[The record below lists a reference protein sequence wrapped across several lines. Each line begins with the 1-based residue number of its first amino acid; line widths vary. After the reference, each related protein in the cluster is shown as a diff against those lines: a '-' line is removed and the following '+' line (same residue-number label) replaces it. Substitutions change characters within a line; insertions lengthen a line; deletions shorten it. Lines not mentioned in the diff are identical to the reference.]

1 MPSKGPENWGELLV
15 NEIEQF
21 KSGYSAKTLAYCWE
35 NQNGFLSDIKSSF
48 LDSNIELFKNVE
60 LLLGLPEY
68 KVSSPGGSRA
78 SQNDIFVLAKGLL
91 HEKSEQLITIAFEGK
106 VNEDFGRTI
115 GKRLGLEPSNSLRK
129 RVQFLLETLGL
140 ERLPDT
146 DISRL
151 RYQLLYRSVSAI
163 LLAQKFTPPNAL
175 MLIHSF
181 SESEKGFVDYEKF
194 SFLFGL
200 NAVKNQIIGPIHLN
214 GIDLYFGWVQ
224 GDQKFLIY

>member
-1 MPSKGPENWGELLV
+1 MSSL
-15 NEIEQF
+15 F
-21 KSGYSAKTLAYCWE
+21 KSGYSARTLACCWE
-35 NQNGFLSDIKSSF
+35 NQQGFPPEVKSTF

-68 KVSSPGGSRA
+68 KVSLPGGSRA

-91 HEKSEQLITIAFEGK
+91 HEKSEQLITIAVEGK

-115 GKRLGLEPSNSLRK
+115 GKRLGLEPSSGLRK

-140 ERLPDT
+140 ERLPDA
-146 DISRL
+146 DISGL
-151 RYQLLYRSVSAI
+151 RYQLLHRSVSAI
-163 LLAQKFTPPNAL
+163 LLAQKFTAPNAL

-181 SESEKGFVDYEKF
+181 SESDKGFVDYEKF
-194 SFLFGL
+194 SSLFGL

-224 GDQKFLIY
+224 GNPKFLSY

>member
-15 NEIEQF
+15 NKIEQF
-21 KSGYSAKTLAYCWE
+21 KSGYSARTLACCWE
-35 NQNGFLSDIKSSF
+35 NQQGFPPEVKSTF

-68 KVSSPGGSRA
+68 KVSLPGGSRA

-91 HEKSEQLITIAFEGK
+91 QEQLITIAVEGK

-115 GKRLGLEPSNSLRK
+115 GKRLGLEPSSGLRK
-129 RVQFLLETLGL
+129 RVQFLIETLGL
-140 ERLPDT
+140 ESFSAV
-146 DISRL
+146 DISGL
-151 RYQLLYRSVSAI
+151 RYQLLHRSVSAI
-163 LLAQKFTPPNAL
+163 LLAKKFVAPNTL

-181 SESEKGFVDYEKF
+181 SEIDKGFVDYEKF

-200 NAVKNQIIGPIHLN
+200 KAIKNQIIGPIHLN

-224 GDQKFLIY
+224 GDQKFLTY